1 MKLDKDSSHLT
12 TFHTPLGRYRWCRMP
27 FGISSV
33 PEVFQRRMHELIDGL
48 TGTEVVIDDFM
59 VAGFGDNYKEALRD
73 HNRNLV
79 VFLQRFSQRGVK
91 LAV

>member
-1 MKLDKDSSHLT
+1 
-12 TFHTPLGRYRWCRMP
+12 MP

>member
-1 MKLDKDSSHLT
+1 
-12 TFHTPLGRYRWCRMP
+12 
-27 FGISSV
+27 
-33 PEVFQRRMHELIDGL
+33 MHELIDGL

-59 VAGFGDNYKEALRD
+59 VAGFGDNYKEALCD

>member
-1 MKLDKDSSHLT
+1 
-12 TFHTPLGRYRWCRMP
+12 MP

-59 VAGFGDNYKEALRD
+59 VAGFGDNYKETLRD

>member
-1 MKLDKDSSHLT
+1 
-12 TFHTPLGRYRWCRMP
+12 MP

-33 PEVFQRRMHELIDGL
+33 SEVFQRRMHELIDGL

-59 VAGFGDNYKEALRD
+59 VAGFGDNYEEALRD